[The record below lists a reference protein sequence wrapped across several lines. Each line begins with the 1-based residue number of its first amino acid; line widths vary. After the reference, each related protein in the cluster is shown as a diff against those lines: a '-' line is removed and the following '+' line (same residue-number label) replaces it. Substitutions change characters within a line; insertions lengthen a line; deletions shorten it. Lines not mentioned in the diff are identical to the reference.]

1 MKYSKK
7 KLTALICG
15 VVTIVAA
22 SIAGWQLMP
31 MSADGMRQ
39 STVIVEQTTWHEV
52 CIDGK
57 PQLYFSG
64 AMGDSALLG
73 VTANRDSASHRKR
86 MVGCW
91 VNTLP
96 LIPSCRGRVAT
107 LLIDKPTNPRL
118 KGDSAIVRLCRQ
130 SIDKQ
135 LQTLKAQKTELDYYL
150 RVHGVQDNGY
160 QTIAS
165 LADHI
170 NKVLADVQRAGH
182 MLDSLTNGKHHKLT
196 LKTEA
201 TYTAVYHNN
210 EGKPERVALN
220 VNRIN
225 RQNSTMLLQT
235 TDRSTPS
242 CATPLSRTLWACQ
255 PKGRILAV
263 GYPGLGEDGLVCD
276 TIRPIVVPGKTTA
289 DGRHDMPQILVS
301 DGAPVFTSKGWLAGI
316 VSGTKIVNRLN
327 W

>member
-15 VVTIVAA
+15 VIAAVAIC
-22 SIAGWQLMP
+22 IAAWQLMP

-39 STVIVEQTTWHEV
+39 STVIVEQTTWQEV

-57 PQLYFSG
+57 PQFYFSG
-64 AMGDSALLG
+64 AIGDSVLLG
-73 VTANRDSASHRKR
+73 VTANRDSASHHKR

-91 VNTLP
+91 INTLP
-96 LIPSCRGRVAT
+96 LIPSCRGRVTT
-107 LLIDKPTNPRL
+107 LLMDKPKSPRL

-135 LQTLKAQKTELDYYL
+135 LHTLKAQKTELDYYL

-170 NKVLADVQRAGH
+170 NKVYADVQRAEH
-182 MLDSLTNGKHHKLT
+182 LLDSMASGKRHRFT
-196 LKTEA
+196 VRPEA
-201 TYTAVYHNN
+201 SYAAIYHNK

-220 VNRIN
+220 VDRTD
-225 RQNSTMLLQT
+225 RQNSTMLLQA

-242 CATPLSRTLWACQ
+242 CAKPLSRTLWTCL
-255 PKGRILAV
+255 PKGSIVAV
-263 GYPGLGEDGLVCD
+263 GYPGLGEDGLACD
-276 TIRPIVVPGKTTA
+276 TIKPIVVPGKIAA
-289 DGRHDMPQILVS
+289 DGRHDMPKILVS
-301 DGAPVFTSKGWLAGI
+301 DGAPVFTAKGWLAGI
-316 VSGTKIVNRLN
+316 VSGKKIVRTLN